1 MYLIAGLGNPGKQ
14 YEHTRHNV
22 GFDTIDIISSQY
34 NIPLNR
40 EKFKGV
46 YGEGVVADE
55 KVILLKPKT
64 FMNLSGESL
73 REISS
78 FYKIDTDHVIV
89 IYDDI
94 SLHTGR
100 MRIRPQGSAGG
111 HNGVKSII
119 ANLSTDRFP
128 RIKIGV
134 GHPEYDLIP
143 FVLGRFSK
151 EDRKIVEEVM
161 KAAAL
166 SVETIIKSGIEEAM
180 SKFNGFSV

>member
-22 GFDTIDIISSQY
+22 GFDTIDIISREY

-40 EKFKGV
+40 EKFKGI
-46 YGEGVVADE
+46 YGEGTIADD

-64 FMNLSGESL
+64 FMNLSGES
-73 REISS
+73 ISEVS
-78 FYKIDTDHVIV
+78 NFYKIESENIIV

-111 HNGVKSII
+111 HNGIKSII
-119 ANLSTDRFP
+119 SCLSTEKFP

-151 EDRKIVEEVM
+151 EDRALVEEVM

-166 SVETIIKSGIEEAM
+166 SVEEIIKNGVPEAM
-180 SKFNGFSV
+180 NKYNSFKV